1 MTTAPDPA
9 EPTLDDDAL
18 EWIEQFA
25 STWDNANSSRMEGR
39 VVGLLMIIDRP
50 YLSSQQ
56 IATLLQASAG
66 AVSTATR
73 HLVEIGFIL
82 RHSIPGDRNHYFR
95 AEDDIWGSW
104 LASERT
110 YLPRLQRVIDSGLMA
125 VSETDPGPRR
135 RLLNARNYFEWL
147 AGYHRQMLADWEAH
161 RDALA
166 AADSA
171 AAPLA
176 PTPAPPASSAPPV
189 RGRQSELPTSPGT
202 ADLGGD
208 EPPGAP

>member
-1 MTTAPDPA
+1 MNQSPESA
-9 EPTLDDDAL
+9 EPVLDDDAR

-25 STWDNANSSRMEGR
+25 STWDNANSAPMEGR
-39 VVGLLMIIDRP
+39 VVALLMIVDRP

-56 IATLLQASAG
+56 IATLLTASAG

-110 YLPRLQRVIDSGLMA
+110 YLPRLQRVIDSGLIA
-125 VSETDPGPRR
+125 APDTDPGPRR

-166 AADSA
+166 AQEEAGAQAGTA
-171 AAPLA
+171 AAGTTDETG
-176 PTPAPPASSAPPV
+176 TP
-189 RGRQSELPTSPGT
+189 
-202 ADLGGD
+202 
-208 EPPGAP
+208 